1 MYLIQLK
8 SRNSVMSTFDHE
20 SQRGDSF
27 ILRIRYKTAERDEIA
42 SNLVEAE
49 NAINTFYQCLE
60 NKNEENGGK
69 KD

>member
-8 SRNSVMSTFDHE
+8 SRNSVINAFIYK
-20 SQRGDSF
+20 SQTKVIF
-27 ILRIRYKTAERDEIA
+27 ILRIRHKTAERDEIA

-69 KD
+69 KE